1 MDDSTAPQAC
11 QFDDP
16 LNPFPHV
23 DPRLN
28 YEGWRAHR
36 VYKHREILSYVRSL
50 LDGMDNLL
58 GVTLDSSCTDPT
70 NMAPEDLVRVLAQA
84 QHGLSLISRQFIA
97 EKALSHQ
104 MAEMEQS
111 VVKLV
116 EAAKEDLVGEA
127 AEFLA
132 GLDAASRVEWPK
144 AIVLDPAE
152 G

>member
-1 MDDSTAPQAC
+1 M
-11 QFDDP
+11 
-16 LNPFPHV
+16 
-23 DPRLN
+23 
-28 YEGWRAHR
+28 
-36 VYKHREILSYVRSL
+36 RSL